1 MPIKKKTTTAPKSAS
16 KSKSNTPHIQPSV
29 VGIKAKSLVGLHDN
43 IEKLKKAK
51 SAMEDDPTRGE
62 LLSKARELAIK
73 ERMGSFY
80 VDLPDNKSLLVKP
93 STRRYPLSDVAA
105 ERVEEIIDD
114 AGYESSDY
122 YQESQEIKMDANAIY
137 DRLGD
142 DDWGTFQGDLAEF
155 MSERGLGDC
164 WEIVS
169 KITAKPDFYDS
180 RHGLPNEVNLEIEKV
195 APTSVSITA
204 KRSI

>member
-1 MPIKKKTTTAPKSAS
+1 MPIKKKTTTAPKSVS
-16 KSKSNTPHIQPSV
+16 KSKSNTPHIQPSM

-114 AGYESSDY
+114 PNMLLQHTSSLSMNMWWHACEHPY
-122 YQESQEIKMDANAIY
+122 PS
-137 DRLGD
+137 
-142 DDWGTFQGDLAEF
+142 
-155 MSERGLGDC
+155 GL
-164 WEIVS
+164 
-169 KITAKPDFYDS
+169 
-180 RHGLPNEVNLEIEKV
+180 L
-195 APTSVSITA
+195 
-204 KRSI
+204 